1 MLSAAL
7 GSGSGGGILSTGPRA
22 PDGGGGGGGGGIL
35 SPGIV
40 SSSDADVI
48 SSSDAA
54 KVTLFGLPLLLLL
67 LGDKIEG
74 LGEGEG
80 ITGECLF
87 GEDGAGEFV
96 SDR

>member
-7 GSGSGGGILSTGPRA
+7 GSGSGILSTGPRA
-22 PDGGGGGGGGGIL
+22 PDGNGGGGGGIL

-40 SSSDADVI
+40 SSSDAEVI

-54 KVTLFGLPLLLLL
+54 KVTLFGLLLLLL

-80 ITGECLF
+80 INGECLV

>member
-7 GSGSGGGILSTGPRA
+7 GSGSGILSTGPRA
-22 PDGGGGGGGGGIL
+22 PDGNGGGGGGGGIL

-80 ITGECLF
+80 ITGECLV